1 MRASATRVDGTVK
14 VESGGTLIM
23 QSARING
30 NVQADKFRSIT
41 INGGRVGG
49 SIQLKEGG
57 NVSIQGVRVN
67 GDIQL
72 EKNRGTVRVFNN
84 VVGGNLQCQ
93 ENSPAPT
100 GSGNPLAN
108 RQRLRNTFPSKPDNI
123 QGGVVERFMAAVL
136 KTAVGQPTV
145 GSNPTPSAIFDSRG
159 CRCFDRIIQMRPVS
173 TLL

>member
-1 MRASATRVDGTVK
+1 MKKVILSALLFVPFAAMNTASAGDVTCRSTLGAISTDDNVYVPSGATCTLNGTRVDGTVK

-30 NVQADKFRSIT
+30 NVQADKFRSVT
-41 INGGRVGG
+41 INGGSIGG

-72 EKNRGTVRVFNN
+72 EKNRGMVRVFSN
-84 VVGGNLQCQ
+84 VVGGNLQCK

-100 GSGNPLAN
+100 GSGNRVDGN
-108 RQRLRNTFPSKPDNI
+108 KEDQCRNF
-123 QGGVVERFMAAVL
+123 
-136 KTAVGQPTV
+136 
-145 GSNPTPSAIFDSRG
+145 
-159 CRCFDRIIQMRPVS
+159 
-173 TLL
+173 